1 MTTPDLRSLM
11 SVADARQRART
22 ADNDLR
28 RAAEEAGAVDVA
40 TATIGSPVGTL
51 FLAVT
56 PHGLVHIGFD
66 GENHDAMMRRF
77 ARELSPRVL
86 AAVHAT
92 DEVRRQLE
100 EYFVGERR
108 QFELRLD
115 RRLMTPFAR
124 EVLGATARVPY
135 GHLATYGQVAME
147 IDRPKAARA
156 VGAALGSNPIPIVV
170 PCHRI
175 VGADGSLTGYGGG
188 LPRKEALL
196 HLEGDPSLH
205 GGTAQLPL

>member
-1 MTTPDLRSLM
+1 MTTDLRSLI
-11 SVADARQRART
+11 SAADARALARA
-22 ADNDLR
+22 ADDELR
-28 RAAEEAGAVDVA
+28 RAAEDAGGVDVA
-40 TATIGSPVGTL
+40 TASVGSPVGEL

-56 PHGLVHIGFD
+56 TRGLVHIGFD
-66 GENHDAMMRRF
+66 DENHDAMMRRF

-92 DEVRRQLE
+92 DDVRRQLE
-100 EYFVGERR
+100 EYFAGERR
-108 QFELRLD
+108 RFALRLD

-135 GHLATYGQVAME
+135 GRLATYGQVAAE

-175 VGADGSLTGYGGG
+175 VGADGSLTGYAGG
-188 LPRKEALL
+188 LDRKEALL
-196 HLEGDPSLH
+196 HLEGDPSLR
-205 GGTAQLPL
+205 GGTAPLPL